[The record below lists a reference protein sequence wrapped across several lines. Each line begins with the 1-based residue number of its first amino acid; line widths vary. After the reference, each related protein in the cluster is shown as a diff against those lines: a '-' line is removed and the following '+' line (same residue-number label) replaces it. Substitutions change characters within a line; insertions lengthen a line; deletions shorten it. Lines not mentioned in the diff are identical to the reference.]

1 MQNKYKLPDHVR
13 AAALAVVKSYEP
25 FKHDIEKEENE
36 CKYSFVQAVEN
47 ALDEILKGENQI
59 YSLKLRRALLR
70 SCECGRKFNF
80 DYSGIDCMS
89 RSTFYRRKNQFL
101 YLIADKLGQIW
112 RNLKK
117 KRNFQTPPKLPR
129 SLFIK
134 AFKAK
139 KPPEAVQLG

>member
-25 FKHDIEKEENE
+25 FKHDIETEENE
-36 CKYSFVQAVEN
+36 CKYSFVQAVES
-47 ALDEILKGENQI
+47 ALDEILKEENQI
-59 YSLKLRRALLR
+59 YSLKLRQALLR

-112 RNLKK
+112 KN
-117 KRNFQTPPKLPR
+117 
-129 SLFIK
+129 
-134 AFKAK
+134 AK
-139 KPPEAVQLG
+139 KCEGKTEISSTAAAAKILIYQGFQGL